1 MGVPGRAVLAVAAQD
16 RVTTISYMSSV
27 LPFLVGVLIFVVGL
41 AVSIALH
48 ELGHLTAAKAFG
60 VKVTQ
65 YMIGFG
71 KTVFSFRRGETEYG
85 VKMLPFGGYIAMI
98 GMFPPKH
105 PGEAPRDAS
114 TGFYNSLVLTDG
126 AVGAPA
132 AERAQQRRSV
142 LGTMAEEAR
151 QASADTIPQG
161 EEHRAF
167 YLLHPF
173 KRIIV
178 MLAGPFMNLV
188 IACVLIVIML
198 CGIGLPGPSTTLQTV
213 SECLKPASSTSTT
226 CGTSDPASPAAA
238 AGLKPGDRIVSVGG
252 TTITSWDQLST
263 TIQGS
268 AGRTLPVVVERDGK
282 DVRLQVT
289 PKKTQDQVTD
299 QKTGRTVTKDVGMIG
314 ITPTNVFQPQPLG
327 TAISA
332 TGQQLGQVTGV
343 FVNLPERMVGIW
355 NAAFG
360 AGERSASSPVGIIGV
375 GRMAGEIADSST
387 YAFVSKIQLM
397 LSLLASLNLALFVF
411 NMIPLLPLD
420 GGHIAG
426 AVWEWIKRG
435 WFKAT
440 RRSSSPKP
448 VDMARLMPLTYAV
461 IVVLGAMSLLLA
473 YADIVKP
480 VTLPG

>member
-1 MGVPGRAVLAVAAQD
+1 
-16 RVTTISYMSSV
+16 MSSV
-27 LPFLVGVLIFVVGL
+27 LPFIVGVLIFLIGL

-85 VKMLPFGGYIAMI
+85 IKMLPFGGYIAMI
-98 GMFPPKH
+98 GMFPPRH
-105 PGEAPRDAS
+105 PGEAARDAS
-114 TGFYNSLVLTDG
+114 TGFYNSLITTDG
-126 AVGAPA
+126 GIGAPA
-132 AERAQQRRSV
+132 EERAGTRRSV
-142 LGTMAEEAR
+142 LGTMAQEAR
-151 QASADTIPQG
+151 EASAETIPAG

-178 MLAGPFMNLV
+178 MFAGPFMNLV
-188 IACVLIVIML
+188 IAFVIIAIML
-198 CGIGLPGPSTTLQTV
+198 CGIGVQGYSTTVQAV
-213 SECLKPASSTSTT
+213 SECLKPAASTSTT
-226 CGTSDPASPAAA
+226 CSSSDEESPAAA
-238 AGLKPGDRIVSVGG
+238 AGLKSGDRVVEYNGAAITGWQQLATKIEG
-252 TTITSWDQLST
+252 T
-263 TIQGS
+263 
-268 AGRTLPVVVERDGK
+268 AGQRVPVVVERDGK
-282 DVRLQVT
+282 ELVLSVT
-289 PKKTQDQVTD
+289 PKATTNEVTD
-299 QKTGRTVTKDVGMIG
+299 EKTGKTTTETVGMIG
-314 ITPTNVFQPQPLG
+314 ISPTIEYQPQSLG
-327 TAISA
+327 TAVTT
-332 TGQQLGQVTGV
+332 TGDQLGQVFGV
-343 FVNLPERMVGIW
+343 FINLPERMVGIW

-360 AGERSASSPVGIIGV
+360 SEERSASSPVGIVGV
-375 GRMAGEIADSST
+375 GRMAGEIADSTS

-411 NMIPLLPLD
+411 NMVPLLPLD

-440 RRSSSPKP
+440 RRGASPKP
-448 VDMARLMPLTYAV
+448 VDMARLMPVTYAV
-461 IVVLGAMSLLLA
+461 IIVLGAMSLLLA

-480 VTLPG
+480 ISLPG

>member
-1 MGVPGRAVLAVAAQD
+1 
-16 RVTTISYMSSV
+16 MSSV

-71 KTVFSFRRGETEYG
+71 KTLFSFRRGETEYG
-85 VKMLPFGGYIAMI
+85 VKALPLGGYIAMI

-114 TGFYNSLVLTDG
+114 TGFYNSLVMTDG
-126 AVGAPA
+126 AIGAPA
-132 AERAQQRRSV
+132 DERAQQRRGV
-142 LGTMAEEAR
+142 LTSMAAEAR
-151 QASADTIPQG
+151 QASAETIPEG

-167 YLLHPF
+167 YLLHPL
-173 KRIIV
+173 KRIVV
-178 MLAGPFMNLV
+178 MFAGPFMNLV
-188 IACVLIVIML
+188 IAFVLIVIML
-198 CGIGLPGPSTTLQTV
+198 CGIGVQGASTTVQTV
-213 SECLKPASSTSTT
+213 SECLKPASSSSTA
-226 CGTSDPASPAAA
+226 CSTSDTASPAAA
-238 AGLKPGDRIVSVGG
+238 AGFKAGDRVVAYDG
-252 TTITSWDQLST
+252 TAISDWAQLSAK
-263 TIQGS
+263 IQAS
-268 AGRTLPVVVERDGK
+268 AGETVPVVVVRNGER
-282 DVRLQVT
+282 VTLAVT
-289 PKKTQDQVTD
+289 PKQTQSEVTD
-299 QKTGRTVTKDVGMIG
+299 AATGETSLRNIGMIG
-314 ITPTNVFQPQPLG
+314 IAPTTQFQPQSLG
-327 TAISA
+327 TALTT
-332 TGQQLGQVTGV
+332 TGAQLGQVAGV
-343 FVNLPERMVGIW
+343 VIDLPQRMVGVW

-360 AGERSASSPVGIIGV
+360 PSERSASSPVGIIGV
-375 GRMAGEIADSST
+375 GRMAGEIADSSS
-387 YAFVSKIQLM
+387 YAFLSKIQLM

-440 RRSSSPKP
+440 RRDASPKP

-461 IVVLGAMSLLLA
+461 IIVLGAMSLLLA

-480 VTLPG
+480 ISLPG

>member
-1 MGVPGRAVLAVAAQD
+1 
-16 RVTTISYMSSV
+16 MSSV

-71 KTVFSFRRGETEYG
+71 KTLFSFRRGETEYG
-85 VKMLPFGGYIAMI
+85 VKALPLGGYIAMI

-114 TGFYNSLVLTDG
+114 IGFYNSLVMTDG
-126 AVGAPA
+126 AIGAPA
-132 AERAQQRRSV
+132 DERAQQRRGV
-142 LGTMAEEAR
+142 LTSMAAEAR
-151 QASADTIPQG
+151 QASAETIPEG

-167 YLLHPF
+167 YLLHPL
-173 KRIIV
+173 KRIVV
-178 MLAGPFMNLV
+178 MFAGPFMNLV
-188 IACVLIVIML
+188 IAFVLIVIML
-198 CGIGLPGPSTTLQTV
+198 CGIGVQGASTTVQTV
-213 SECLKPASSTSTT
+213 SECLKPASSSSTA
-226 CGTSDPASPAAA
+226 CSTSDTASPAAA
-238 AGLKPGDRIVSVGG
+238 AGFKAGDRVVAYDG
-252 TTITSWDQLST
+252 TAISDWAQLSAK
-263 TIQGS
+263 IQAS
-268 AGRTLPVVVERDGK
+268 AGETVPVVVVRNGER
-282 DVRLQVT
+282 VTLAVT
-289 PKKTQDQVTD
+289 PKQTQSEVTD
-299 QKTGRTVTKDVGMIG
+299 AATGETSLRNIGMIG
-314 ITPTNVFQPQPLG
+314 IAPTTQFQPQSLG
-327 TAISA
+327 TALTT
-332 TGQQLGQVTGV
+332 TGAQLGQVAGV
-343 FVNLPERMVGIW
+343 VIDLPKRMVGVW

-360 AGERSASSPVGIIGV
+360 PSERSASSPVGIIGV
-375 GRMAGEIADSST
+375 GRMAGEIADSSS
-387 YAFVSKIQLM
+387 YAFLSKIQLM

-440 RRSSSPKP
+440 RRDASPKP

-461 IVVLGAMSLLLA
+461 IIVLGAMSLLLA

-480 VTLPG
+480 ISLPG

>member
-1 MGVPGRAVLAVAAQD
+1 
-16 RVTTISYMSSV
+16 MSSV
-27 LPFLVGVLIFVVGL
+27 LPFIVGVLIFVVGL

-71 KTVFSFRRGETEYG
+71 KTLFSFRRGETEYG
-85 VKMLPFGGYIAMI
+85 VKALPLGGYIAMI

-114 TGFYNSLVLTDG
+114 TGFYNSLVMTDG
-126 AVGAPA
+126 AIGAPA
-132 AERAQQRRSV
+132 QERAQQRRSV
-142 LGTMAEEAR
+142 LTTMADEAR
-151 QASADTIPQG
+151 QASADTIPHG

-167 YLLHPF
+167 YLLHPL
-173 KRIIV
+173 KRIVII
-178 MLAGPFMNLV
+178 LAGPFMNLV
-188 IACVLIVIML
+188 IAFVLIVIML
-198 CGIGLPGPSTTLQTV
+198 CGIGVQGATTTVQTV
-213 SECLKPASSTSTT
+213 SECLKPASSSSTT
-226 CGTSDPASPAAA
+226 CTTSDPSSPAAA
-238 AGLKPGDRIVSVGG
+238 AGIRSGDRVLEYGG
-252 TTITSWDQLST
+252 TPITSWDQLSAK
-263 TIQGS
+263 IQAS
-268 AGRTLPVVVERDGK
+268 AGETVPVVVERAGQ
-282 DVRLQVT
+282 RLTLRVT
-289 PKKTQDQVTD
+289 PQKTQAEATD
-299 QKTGRTVTKDVGMIG
+299 PKTGKAVTKDVGMIG
-314 ITPTNVFQPQPLG
+314 IVATTELQRQSLG
-327 TAISA
+327 MALTT
-332 TGQQLGQVTGV
+332 TGQQLGQVAGV
-343 FVNLPERMVGIW
+343 VVNLPERMVGVW

-360 AGERSASSPVGIIGV
+360 AGERSSSSPVGIIGV
-375 GRMAGEIADSST
+375 GRMAGEIADSSS

-426 AVWEWIKRG
+426 AIWEWLKRG

-440 RRSSSPKP
+440 RRSRSPKP

-461 IVVLGAMSLLLA
+461 IIVLGAMSLLLA

-480 VTLPG
+480 ITLPG

>member
-1 MGVPGRAVLAVAAQD
+1 MA
-16 RVTTISYMSSV
+16 SV
-27 LPFLVGVLIFVVGL
+27 LPFVVGVLIFVVGL

-71 KTVFSFRRGETEYG
+71 KTLFSFRRGETEYG
-85 VKMLPFGGYIAMI
+85 VKMLPLGGYIAMI

-114 TGFYNSLVLTDG
+114 TGFYNSIVMTDG
-126 AVGAPA
+126 GIGATA
-132 AERAQQRRSV
+132 GDRAEQRRGM
-142 LGTMAEEAR
+142 LATMADDAR
-151 QASADTIPQG
+151 QASAETIPQG

-173 KRIIV
+173 KRIVV
-178 MLAGPFMNLV
+178 MFAGPFMNLV
-188 IACVLIVIML
+188 IAFVLIVIML
-198 CGIGLPGPSTTLQTV
+198 CGIGVQAATTTVQSV

-226 CGTSDPASPAAA
+226 CSSTDAASPAAA
-238 AGLKPGDRIVSVGG
+238 AGFRAGDRIVSYGG
-252 TTITSWDQLST
+252 TTITGWTQLSSK
-263 TIQGS
+263 IQGS
-268 AGRTLPVVVERDGK
+268 AGETVPVVVERGGK
-282 DVRLQVT
+282 RVTLHVT
-289 PKKTQDQVTD
+289 PQQTSAVITD
-299 QKTGRTVTKDVGMIG
+299 PTTGTSSTKQVGMVG
-314 ITPTNVFQPQPLG
+314 ISPTTDYQAQSLS
-327 TAISA
+327 TAVA
-332 TGQQLGQVTGV
+332 TTGAQLGQVAGV
-343 FVNLPERMVGIW
+343 IVNLPERMVGIW

-360 AGERSASSPVGIIGV
+360 SSERSASSPVGIIGV
-375 GRMAGEIADSST
+375 GRMAGEIADSSS

-420 GGHIAG
+420 GGHLAG
-426 AVWEWIKRG
+426 AIWEWLKRG

-440 RRSSSPKP
+440 RRGSSPKP

-461 IVVLGAMSLLLA
+461 IIVLGAMSLLLA

-480 VTLPG
+480 ISLPG

>member
-1 MGVPGRAVLAVAAQD
+1 
-16 RVTTISYMSSV
+16 MSSV
-27 LPFLVGVLIFVVGL
+27 LPFIVGVLIFVIGL

-71 KTVFSFRRGETEYG
+71 KTLFSFRRGETEYG

-114 TGFYNSLVLTDG
+114 TGFYNSLVVTDG
-126 AVGAPA
+126 GIGAPA
-132 AERAQQRRSV
+132 AERAGQRRGV
-142 LGTMAEEAR
+142 LNTMAEEAR
-151 QASADTIPQG
+151 QASAETIPAG

-188 IACVLIVIML
+188 IAFVLIVIML
-198 CGIGLPGPSTTLQTV
+198 CGIGVLGTTIQSV
-213 SECLKPASSTSTT
+213 SECLKPAASTT
-226 CGTSDPASPAAA
+226 TSCSASDPVSPAAA
-238 AGLKPGDRIVSVGG
+238 AGFKAGDRVVEYDGTAVSNWGELAG
-252 TTITSWDQLST
+252 M
-263 TIQGS
+263 IQKSPS
-268 AGRTLPVVVERDGK
+268 ASVPVVVERDGK
-282 DVRLQVT
+282 RVELQVT
-289 PKKTQDQVTD
+289 PRTTETKVTD
-299 QKTGRTVTKDVGMIG
+299 SAGKSVTENVGMIG
-314 ITPTNVFQPQPLG
+314 IQVANRLQPQPFG
-327 TAISA
+327 TALA
-332 TGQQLGQVTGV
+332 TTGEQLGQVVGV
-343 FVNLPERMVGIW
+343 VVNLPQRMVGVW

-360 AGERSASSPVGIIGV
+360 SSERSASSPVGIIGV
-375 GRMAGEIADSST
+375 GRMAGEIADSPS

-426 AVWEWIKRG
+426 AIWEWLKRG
-435 WFKAT
+435 WFALT
-440 RRSSSPKP
+440 RRSRSPKP
-448 VDMARLMPLTYAV
+448 VDMARLMPVTYAV
-461 IVVLGAMSLLLA
+461 IIVLGAMSLLLA

-480 VTLPG
+480 ITLPG

>member
-1 MGVPGRAVLAVAAQD
+1 
-16 RVTTISYMSSV
+16 MSTV
-27 LPFLVGVLIFVVGL
+27 LPFVVGVLIFVVGL

-71 KTVFSFRRGETEYG
+71 KTLFSFRRGETEYG

-114 TGFYNSLVLTDG
+114 TGFYNSLVVTDG
-126 AVGAPA
+126 AIGAPA
-132 AERAQQRRSV
+132 GERSQQRRSV
-142 LGTMAEEAR
+142 LSSMAEEAR
-151 QASADTIPQG
+151 QASADTIPDG

-167 YLLHPF
+167 YLLHPL
-173 KRIIV
+173 KRIVI

-188 IACVLIVIML
+188 IAFVLILIML
-198 CGIGLPGPSTTLQTV
+198 CGIGIQTATTTVQSV
-213 SECLKPASSTSTT
+213 SECLKPASSSSAT

-238 AGLKPGDRIVSVGG
+238 AGLKPGDRILEYGG
-252 TTITSWDQLST
+252 TPITSWNQLST
-263 TIQGS
+263 KIQQS
-268 AGRTLPVVVERDGK
+268 AQQTVPVVVERSGER
-282 DVRLQVT
+282 VTLTVT
-289 PKKTQDQVTD
+289 PQKTQSEVTD
-299 QKTGRTVTKDVGMIG
+299 PKTGKTSTEVVGMIG
-314 ITPTNVFQPQPLG
+314 ISPTTALQRQSPG
-327 TAISA
+327 TALA
-332 TGQQLGQVTGV
+332 TTGQQLGQVAGV
-343 FVNLPERMVGIW
+343 VVNLPERMVGVW

-360 AGERSASSPVGIIGV
+360 SSERSASSPVGIIGV
-375 GRMAGEIADSST
+375 GRMAGEIADSSS

-426 AVWEWIKRG
+426 AIWEWLKRG
-435 WFKAT
+435 WFKAM
-440 RRSSSPKP
+440 RREQGPKP

-461 IVVLGAMSLLLA
+461 IIVLGAMSLLLA

-480 VTLPG
+480 ITLPG